1 MYFQDGYLLTIIITI
16 IIIVT
21 ITIIVII
28 FVIQVGK
35 LLTMTHKTQYY
46 NK

>member
-16 IIIVT
+16 IIIIT

-35 LLTMTHKTQYY
+35 LLTMTHKT
-46 NK
+46 